1 MRGRINGGSGDVE
14 STRGGSTTSV
24 STHRPAPA
32 WHVHY
37 MRSRTLS
44 NRPPKPIQHSTF
56 VPKTCFAQSEISM
69 ARDLCRST
77 RYSPH
82 PHSDSFSTAPA
93 PLLLQAACKQLCGKP
108 SFHLPTGS
116 KLPDNVNSNTCIQPC
131 TDTVERT
138 CFAFCGS
145 RRVSWLVGK
154 KLDWWPPLRT
164 TLSLTCCKSKK
175 CATCARRKCGRP
187 SSASLCRPCRSKS
200 PAWKTRCS
208 KRPLSLPDTGSPS
221 AMMASCS
228 SPLPDNSYWI
238 FLPSRR

>member
-1 MRGRINGGSGDVE
+1 MLNLCGAARQRVSARIDLHPS
-14 STRGGSTTSV
+14 
-24 STHRPAPA
+24 

-37 MRSRTLS
+37 MRSRSLS
-44 NRPPKPIQHSTF
+44 NRRRKPIQHSAF
-56 VPKTCFAQSEISM
+56 APKTCPPHSEIFMPSH
-69 ARDLCRST
+69 LCRST
-77 RYSPH
+77 RYSPQ

-93 PLLLQAACKQLCGKP
+93 PLLLQAPCKQLCRKP
-108 SFHLPTGS
+108 SFHLPTRS

-164 TLSLTCCKSKK
+164 TLSLTWCKSKK
-175 CATCARRKCGRP
+175 CATSARRKYGRP
-187 SSASLCRPCRSKS
+187 SSASLCRTCRSTS
-200 PAWKTRCS
+200 PAWTTLCS
-208 KRPLSLPDTGSPS
+208 KLPLSLPDTGSPS
-221 AMMASCS
+221 STMASCS
-228 SPLPDNSYWI
+228 SPLQDNSYWI